1 MMSTRSVLVRY
12 LASLAS
18 VGIVAVARL
27 ELEALVGD
35 VGTFGLFYVAVLVSA
50 HFAGLG
56 PGLLATGASSL
67 AAALL
72 FSRPQPGAP
81 ALSSA
86 MMITRHAVFIGTGV
100 MISWLIEERRLSR
113 DRAEDARS
121 ELARHRESARAERES
136 AEAERQ
142 KLLDGERAAR
152 AQAEHMI
159 RTKDEFLATLSHE
172 LRTPLNA
179 VLGWS
184 QLLRA
189 GKMGPNDLARGLEVI
204 ERNARAQTKLVED
217 LLDMSRIISGK
228 ARLDVRSVD
237 LAVVIDAAIEA
248 VRPAAQ
254 AKSIRVSK
262 TLDLAWS
269 QTMGDPA
276 RLQQIIWNLLSNAIK
291 FTPSGGSVD
300 VTLKRVDED
309 IEIAVTDTGQG
320 IAPEF
325 MPHVFER
332 FRQADPSVTRVHS
345 GLGLGL
351 AISRHLVELHGGT
364 VRATSEGSGR
374 GSVFAIR
381 LPGAP
386 EQPRERVIEAPPPP
400 SEPSSE
406 PGTYTPPPLNGVK
419 VLVVDDDLDARE
431 LGARILLEHNAD
443 VLTAASAAEALDVI
457 KRERLNVLV
466 SDIGMPGEDGYA
478 LISKVRALGED
489 AGGTIP
495 AIALTA
501 FARADDRRRALLA
514 GFQVHLPKPVDP
526 IELIA
531 AVAALAGRTGK
542 LARPRKR

>member
-12 LASLAS
+12 LASVAS
-18 VGIVAVARL
+18 VGIVVVTHL
-27 ELEALVGD
+27 ELEALFGD
-35 VGTFGLFYVAVLVSA
+35 VGTFGLFYVAVLLSA
-50 HFAGLG
+50 HFAGFG
-56 PGLLATGASSL
+56 PGLLTTGASSL
-67 AAALL
+67 AALL
-72 FSRPQPGAP
+72 LMRPQWTQP
-81 ALSSA
+81 AISSA
-86 MMITRHAVFIGTGV
+86 ASITRHAVFIGTGV
-100 MISWLIEERRLSR
+100 MICWLTEGRRLSR
-113 DRAEDARS
+113 DRAEATRVAL
-121 ELARHRESARAERES
+121 ERHLESARVERES
-136 AEAERQ
+136 AEVERQ

-204 ERNARAQTKLVED
+204 ERNARAQAKLVED

-254 AKSIRVSK
+254 AKSIRISK
-262 TLDLAWS
+262 SVDLASS
-269 QTMGDPA
+269 QTSGDPA

-300 VTLKRVDED
+300 VTLRRVDD
-309 IEIAVTDTGQG
+309 DVEIAVTDTGQG
-320 IAPEF
+320 ISPEF

-351 AISRHLVELHGGT
+351 AIARHLVELHGGT

-374 GSVFAIR
+374 GAVFSIR
-381 LPGAP
+381 LPGTP
-386 EQPRERVIEAPPPP
+386 EQSRERAIEPPPPP
-400 SEPSSE
+400 SERSSE

-443 VLTAASAAEALDVI
+443 VLTAGSAAEALDML
-457 KRERLNVLV
+457 KRERPNVLV

-478 LISKVRALGED
+478 LIGKTRALGED

-526 IELIA
+526 IELVA

-542 LARPRKR
+542 VTRARKR